1 MAQTLK
7 EKLYKILVSQ
17 LGSGTVLT
25 DETVVINAS
34 GITDETNREL
44 VMRLEDEFGVDII
57 DEEAV
62 KLSTVKDIYEY
73 LKPKE
78 KK

>member
-62 KLSTVKDIYEY
+62 KLSTVKDIYLY
-73 LKPKE
+73 IKAKE